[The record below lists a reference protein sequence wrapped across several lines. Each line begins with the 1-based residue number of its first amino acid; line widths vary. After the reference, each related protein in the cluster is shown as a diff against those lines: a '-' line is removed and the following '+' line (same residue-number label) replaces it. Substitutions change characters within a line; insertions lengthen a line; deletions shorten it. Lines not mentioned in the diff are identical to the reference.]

1 MFNAEEI
8 RKTCYTVMRLGKL
21 AQLQFKALPVIQWE
35 FADKSNFFRAEA
47 ALKQALDREMT
58 HVVMDYQ
65 RREMP
70 RVGVVEFDCYGVT
83 FRLICKTIAVDVR
96 RMMADKGE

>member
-1 MFNAEEI
+1 MFDAEEI
-8 RKTCYTVMRLGKL
+8 RKTCYTVMRLGKE
-21 AQLQFKALPVIQWE
+21 ADLQFQALPVIQWE

-65 RREMP
+65 RREIL
-70 RVGVVEFDCYGVT
+70 RSGVIEFDCYGVT

>member
-83 FRLICKTIAVDVR
+83 FRLICKAIAVDVR
-96 RMMADKGE
+96 RQLAGE